1 MTDTASSPGG
11 DAQAGIVKWN
21 KKQRLNRKV
30 QPLLFLCRRR
40 IFRYPFPFPVSV
52 SVSFPFSFP
61 FSSSFPVLFPSLPP
75 GALRPARSSLFPRA
89 GRARVPYRRLPVP
102 MGDGV
107 LSDFPEGRVFAPVH
121 SRFPGLSMRTSSE
134 HRATSVAGGF
144 SGLSVL
150 QAVPFPATFRSAG
163 FTPSG
168 GAGNR

>member
-30 QPLLFLCRRR
+30 QPLLFLCRCR
-40 IFRYPFPFPVSV
+40 IFRYPFPSR
-52 SVSFPFSFP
+52 
-61 FSSSFPVLFPSLPP
+61 SLPVFVPVFVLVFASRCPAP
-75 GALRPARSSLFPRA
+75 GTVIVVSEGGKGSVQEAFGAVGRWRPFGFA
-89 GRARVPYRRLPVP
+89 GR
-102 MGDGV
+102 
-107 LSDFPEGRVFAPVH
+107 EGFCTRPH
-121 SRFPGLSMRTSSE
+121 SLLPGLPMRTSSE

-168 GAGNR
+168 GADNR

>member
-11 DAQAGIVKWN
+11 DAQVGIVKWN
-21 KKQRLNRKV
+21 KKQRLN
-30 QPLLFLCRRR
+30 PMGSAFAFLCRCR
-40 IFRYPFPFPVSV
+40 IFRYPFPSRSLPVP
-52 SVSFPFSFP
+52 FPFSFL
-61 FSSSFPVLFPSLPP
+61 FSSSSSSLPP